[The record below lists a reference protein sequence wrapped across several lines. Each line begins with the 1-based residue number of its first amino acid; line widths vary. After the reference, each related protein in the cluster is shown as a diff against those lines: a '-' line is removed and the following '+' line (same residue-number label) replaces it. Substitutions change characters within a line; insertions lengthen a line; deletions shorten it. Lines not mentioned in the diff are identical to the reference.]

1 MKEDSI
7 VFAQESTAGLP
18 RARAHYLAQAIRLE
32 EVTPSRTLSAAI
44 VVSIFLFVSLLF
56 WGAQTRISEVA
67 IADGEVIPSDLIIN
81 IQHLEGGIVR
91 QLHVRNGDQVEQ
103 GDTLVNFSPSSSQSE
118 LQQMLTRKASLQLQG
133 ERLQALVENRG
144 PDFSSLQSEHP
155 DLAAKQK
162 TIYLAQVN
170 GLESELAVI
179 ESQISQRKNELTRQR
194 NQVKALRKELTIYKE
209 QVSIRQSLAE
219 KGTVSRTELLS
230 ARSRLAEAESEL
242 RKTVD
247 GIAVAKTELEESKQR
262 KLELFSRHN
271 KEIELEAGSVA
282 SELAE
287 VEGTLIRLRDR
298 FDRLQVKAPIDGIV
312 KGLMINSN
320 NAVVAPGEVIMQL
333 VPVEDELIVE
343 AKILPQDIGHVHID
357 QPAELKFTS
366 YDSSR
371 FGSLQG
377 KVHKISASTYLD
389 QEQNPYYRAE
399 LILDRNYLG
408 NNPDQLKILPG
419 MTVTAEIRTGEKTIL
434 DYLMRPVSRGMDSA
448 FRER

>member
-1 MKEDSI
+1 
-7 VFAQESTAGLP
+7 
-18 RARAHYLAQAIRLE
+18 
-32 EVTPSRTLSAAI
+32 
-44 VVSIFLFVSLLF
+44 
-56 WGAQTRISEVA
+56 
-67 IADGEVIPSDLIIN
+67 
-81 IQHLEGGIVR
+81 
-91 QLHVRNGDQVEQ
+91 
-103 GDTLVNFSPSSSQSE
+103 VNFSPSSSQSE

-133 ERLQALVENRG
+133 ERLQALVENRE
-144 PDFSSLQSEHP
+144 PDFSSLQREHP

-170 GLESELAVI
+170 GLNSELAVI
-179 ESQISQRKNELTRQR
+179 ESQISQKKNELTRQR

-209 QVSIRQSLAE
+209 QVTIRQSLAK

>member
-7 VFAQESTAGLP
+7 VFAQESTASLP
-18 RARAHYLAQAIRLE
+18 RARAHYLAQAIQLE
-32 EVTPSRTLSAAI
+32 EVNPSRTLSAAI
-44 VVSIFLFVSLLF
+44 VVSIFLFVSLVV
-56 WGAQTRISEVA
+56 WGAQTRVSEVA

-91 QLHVRNGDQVEQ
+91 QLHVRNGDQVRQ
-103 GDTLVNFSPSSSQSE
+103 GEILVNFSPSSSNSD
-118 LQQMLTRKASLQLQG
+118 LQQMLTRKISLQLQG
-133 ERLQALVENRG
+133 ERLQALVEKRD
-144 PDFSSLQSEHP
+144 PDFRSMQGNYS

-194 NQVKALRKELTIYKE
+194 NQVKSLRNELTIYKE
-209 QVSIRQSLAE
+209 QVSIRQSLAK

-230 ARSRLAEAESEL
+230 ARSRLAEAESAL

-271 KEIELEAGSVA
+271 KEIELEAGTVA

-287 VEGTLIRLRDR
+287 VEGTLIQLRDR

-312 KGLMINSN
+312 KGLTINSN

-333 VPVEDELIVE
+333 VPVADELIVE

-357 QPAELKFTS
+357 QSADIKFAS

-377 KVHKISASTYLD
+377 TVRQISASTYLD
-389 QEQNPYYRAE
+389 QDQNPYYRAE
-399 LILDRNYLG
+399 VILDKNYLG
-408 NNPDQLKILPG
+408 ENPDQLKVLPG
-419 MTVTAEIRTGEKTIL
+419 MTVTAEILTGEKTIL